1 MANMLR
7 TIIILLAAISCTNS
21 TSQTEVNEIS
31 KWLASNSQK
40 IETTVLSDHID
51 DLDLLKKNS
60 ENSEIVCLGESR
72 HDIHEQFLLKH
83 RFIKYLIQE
92 LDFKTFVLEASLPY
106 SHILNDYIINGTGNI
121 DEIMSNMPGWFLW
134 DTEVMKNIFIWLFEY
149 NLEQTQDN
157 KVSFY
162 GIDIVAPNY
171 GLEQIFEYLQNVDYE
186 FYKEIQNKNFAQNL
200 IEDNYWPTSLERYSE
215 LSEKDKQMISNNYD
229 ELYQII
235 KQNDEL
241 YINKSSFKEYDWILM
256 LAYSVKEANN
266 MFSEENRLN
275 GGLIRDNAMANI
287 VSWIKDRNEKIIIW
301 AHNVHIAK
309 SEFTMNMFPDNPIK
323 GMGYLLNK
331 SFQDK
336 MISVGASFNQ
346 GFFQDDNRTFDPA
359 LENTID
365 GELTK
370 LNVDYFLL
378 DLNGEP
384 KDKNVDAWLNEINQ
398 IRGQEF
404 EMYCKPIQSFDA
416 LFFTETI
423 SKVTYNPRTRERMRN

>member
-1 MANMLR
+1 MANILR

-21 TSQTEVNEIS
+21 TSQTEGKEIS
-31 KWLASNSQK
+31 NWVAGNSQK
-40 IETTVLSDHID
+40 IETIVLSDYID
-51 DLDLLKKNS
+51 DLNFLRKIS
-60 ENSEIVCLGESR
+60 VNSEIVCLGESR
-72 HDIHEQFLLKH
+72 HDIREQFLLKH

-92 LDFKTFVLEASLPY
+92 LGFRTFVLEASLPY
-106 SHILNDYIINGTGNI
+106 SHILNDYIINGAGNI
-121 DEIMSNMPGWFLW
+121 DDIMSNMPGWFLW
-134 DTEVMKNIFIWLFEY
+134 DTEEMKNIFKWLLEY
-149 NLEQTQDN
+149 NLEQTQEN

-200 IEDNYWPTSLERYSE
+200 IEDNYWPTTLERYSE
-215 LSEKDKQMISNNYD
+215 LSEKDKQIISNNYD
-229 ELYQII
+229 KLYQII
-235 KQNDEL
+235 KQNNEF
-241 YINKSSFKEYDWILM
+241 YIDKSSQKEYDWILM
-256 LAYSVKEANN
+256 LAYSAKEANN

-287 VSWIKDRNEKIIIW
+287 ASWIKERNDKIIIW

-323 GMGYLLNK
+323 GMGYLLNR
-331 SFQDK
+331 SYQDK
-336 MISVGASFNQ
+336 MISIGASFKQ
-346 GFFQDDNRTFDPA
+346 GLFHEDNRTFKPA

-365 GELTK
+365 GELSK
-370 LNVDYFLL
+370 LNMDYFLL

-384 KDKNVDAWLNEINQ
+384 KDKIVDAWLNEINQ
-398 IRGQEF
+398 MRGQEF

-416 LFFTETI
+416 LFFTGTI